1 MQKHKGSHVKDSFE
15 CVICY
20 KRFPGAGESN
30 QFRCQNHANI
40 PDELTFGQNH
50 AIQTSNMAP
59 NFIQTISNMP
69 PEPHTKKQKLQ
80 KDPTEETDF
89 YIPNNED
96 PSSIPSSSSSV
107 ISTSS
112 DSPPKRKQPK
122 ASNVPKPIHK
132 CAFCDFVTVTQK
144 SFEEH
149 HRENHKNEDVNK
161 QTKIL
166 SQVFTNI
173 TRLQIRSISRVTAVG
188 DRFCQ
193 Y

>member
-1 MQKHKGSHVKDSFE
+1 MQKHKGTHVEDSFE

-20 KRFPGAGESN
+20 KRFPGAGETN

-40 PDELTFGQNH
+40 PDQLTFDQTT
-50 AIQTSNMAP
+50 AIQTSNMAQQ
-59 NFIQTISNMP
+59 NFQTISTMP
-69 PEPHTKKQKLQ
+69 PEPQTKKQKLQ

-89 YIPNNED
+89 YIPNQED
-96 PSSIPSSSSSV
+96 SSSITSSV
-107 ISTSS
+107 ISSTSS

-122 ASNVPKPIHK
+122 ATSNVPKPIHK

-166 SQVFTNI
+166 S
-173 TRLQIRSISRVTAVG
+173 
-188 DRFCQ
+188 
-193 Y
+193 